1 MRFLIF
7 RFTDPPT
14 PNSLVLE
21 KKIKLKFRPNF
32 FCWVE
37 LFTTH
42 KAHGKLNHDYIR
54 DSCTHGHKYL
64 GSIKENSHSL

>member
-1 MRFLIF
+1 MLSKSLYSFLGQSFLIF

-32 FCWVE
+32 FFCWVE
-37 LFTTH
+37 LFT
-42 KAHGKLNHDYIR
+42 AHD
-54 DSCTHGHKYL
+54 
-64 GSIKENSHSL
+64 